1 MQCEDALHTM
11 NNETLIVLT
20 PDDKLVDFQASN
32 KKNSGLETIRGAK
45 VIDTFWPSSKWK
57 MITDLHFPR
66 WKAYCILMLVRNNQ
80 NIPEKNIAI
89 SSWIFSPSSA
99 QLNPQALS
107 LIDIAPGETG
117 GSWPLQKIPRTKSPH
132 RWKPPEG
139 PRRSRNLRNG

>member
-66 WKAYCILMLVRNNQ
+66 
-80 NIPEKNIAI
+80 
-89 SSWIFSPSSA
+89 
-99 QLNPQALS
+99 
-107 LIDIAPGETG
+107 
-117 GSWPLQKIPRTKSPH
+117 
-132 RWKPPEG
+132 
-139 PRRSRNLRNG
+139 